1 MRFVSFTGHNRRGIA
16 LELKHKLP
24 MTETSDLQAGTW
36 QVPECPFVIEYSPS
50 VMEEIRLAAIDAF
63 FTMPRGGV
71 EIGGVLFGERAD
83 HRVRIAAHRP
93 MPCEYANGPSF
104 LLSDR
109 DHAGLAALF
118 ENAAGDPLLH
128 GLVPV
133 GWYHSHTRSEIF
145 LSDPDIEIHNRYFPQ
160 PWQVALVLRPAGMK
174 PTRAGFFFRQRDGSI
189 QHTASYREFVLNTS
203 QPSGENNSRTIEVV
217 EPPAPPPEIVS
228 PPPPPEI
235 VSPPPRPEI
244 VSPPPPPEIV
254 SSALT
259 RQSPLPRLEEEDA
272 VETPATAS
280 VPVPLPSRV
289 HATPPREH
297 AMLRFREAASR
308 IPPIEMRPAEFVA
321 PSFLQ
326 AQQKPPRRLGP
337 WIALALVLA
346 SGAGAWLSREWWM
359 SALAA
364 TPAALHLQAIDAD
377 GQLRIQ
383 WDRASLA
390 DKKVQGGTLEIT
402 DGSSKMSVPLDP
414 QKIQIGSLQYARRSD
429 MVEVQM
435 TVRLPN
441 QSPLKEIVSFIGRA
455 PDSQSA
461 AQDLERQ
468 RQQNDLA
475 AEAEKARGELKKQ
488 ELRTIELERSLE
500 RMRQVI
506 AREEERKRAENQ
518 RPAAP
523 PPQSADKPVAQS
535 PPAQIASNVP
545 IQQPIRSPAAVQTPV
560 EKPAVQTAPPPTVTP
575 RPTPPVEQPKSPD
588 APSPGASLE
597 GTWVTQPSVDSASVF
612 PPIAVSLQII
622 DKDGSLRGVLTGTYR
637 VSKEI
642 KFDSQVTLAFA
653 GRDSGGS
660 IKLPYSAT
668 GGGKGVIELIRLPG
682 KPNTIEVIWR
692 PDGRKLVFDDL
703 FFRTR

>member
-1 MRFVSFTGHNRRGIA
+1 MN
-16 LELKHKLP
+16 
-24 MTETSDLQAGTW
+24 GT
-36 QVPECPFVIEYSPS
+36 
-50 VMEEIRLAAIDAF
+50 
-63 FTMPRGGV
+63 
-71 EIGGVLFGERAD
+71 
-83 HRVRIAAHRP
+83 H
-93 MPCEYANGPSF
+93 
-104 LLSDR
+104 
-109 DHAGLAALF
+109 
-118 ENAAGDPLLH
+118 
-128 GLVPV
+128 
-133 GWYHSHTRSEIF
+133 
-145 LSDPDIEIHNRYFPQ
+145 
-160 PWQVALVLRPAGMK
+160 
-174 PTRAGFFFRQRDGSI
+174 
-189 QHTASYREFVLNTS
+189 
-203 QPSGENNSRTIEVV
+203 
-217 EPPAPPPEIVS
+217 PPA
-228 PPPPPEI
+228 
-235 VSPPPRPEI
+235 
-244 VSPPPPPEIV
+244 
-254 SSALT
+254 L
-259 RQSPLPRLEEEDA
+259 
-272 VETPATAS
+272 AT
-280 VPVPLPSRV
+280 LN
-289 HATPPREH
+289 
-297 AMLRFREAASR
+297 ASR
-308 IPPIEMRPAEFVA
+308 SRFLRDRHAIEMRPAEFVA

-414 QKIQIGSLQYARRSD
+414 QKLQIGSLQYARRSD

-455 PDSQSA
+455 PDSPTA

-488 ELRTIELERSLE
+488 ELRTMQLERSLE

-523 PPQSADKPVAQS
+523 PPLSADRPVAPPHTPMAPVQS
-535 PPAQIASNVP
+535 PPAQTASNVP

-560 EKPAVQTAPPPTVTP
+560 EKPAVQTAPPPTVTQ
-575 RPTPPVEQPKSPD
+575 RSTSPVEQPKSPD
-588 APSPGASLE
+588 APAPGVSLA
-597 GTWVTQPSVDSASVF
+597 GTWVTQRSVDSASVF

-660 IKLPYSAT
+660 IMLPYSAT